1 MQPIPPPIISETK
14 TNSVWSGPNPNN
26 GKIEHPSLKNA
37 YRFWPGTE
45 TRVTR
50 PLCGGGSKREN
61 YRPTQNE
68 MFGNADDGHGVCYWQ
83 VAKIDDATSSWP
95 PTARPK
101 IGQTR
106 CIPTS
111 DVVNRKGQRT
121 SAAAICHGRCAN
133 GSATSTVFVPKA
145 WPAECNSTYCTS
157 IWDSSPEKACDTFW
171 PRYGG
176 GACPSQPN

>member
-1 MQPIPPPIISETK
+1 MSNYNSAYADYKQYNNSDISKPWNYDMQPIPPPIISETK

-68 MFGNADDGHGVCYWQ
+68 MF
-83 VAKIDDATSSWP
+83 
-95 PTARPK
+95 
-101 IGQTR
+101 
-106 CIPTS
+106 
-111 DVVNRKGQRT
+111 
-121 SAAAICHGRCAN
+121 
-133 GSATSTVFVPKA
+133 
-145 WPAECNSTYCTS
+145 ECNSTYCTS
-157 IWDSSPEKACDTFW
+157 VFADGAEKACDTFW

-176 GACPSQPN
+176 GACPSRPPGATQLIQQ